1 MLDKY
6 MRLSY
11 THLVYQK
18 RMKDNHVNKLI
29 VREISSR
36 ELDFRKAAPYF
47 GCSYQCVNQWAR
59 GETSPSDK
67 TLITLI
73 QSKHSW
79 VSDLAFRCLLI
90 RYPAIMQVL
99 EIRARTAII
108 S

>member
-1 MLDKY
+1 MN
-6 MRLSY
+6 
-11 THLVYQK
+11 HK
-18 RMKDNHVNKLI
+18 RINQIIHH
-29 VREISSR
+29 EISDR
-36 ELDFRKAAPYF
+36 GLDFRQAAPYF
-47 GCSYQCVNQWAR
+47 GKSFQCVNQWAR